1 MTKWLKVNVKKIS
14 WCHLFECLVQ
24 FWQIS
29 HTFFFL
35 KVTSLCQI
43 KQVLYFSC
51 IHVLVKSEC
60 MPLAV
65 GFYYT
70 HTSKK
75 CLKIDQFAV
84 EFYSTCKKYPVIDQ
98 FGVWFYSICKK
109 CPKINQ
115 IGVWFLPMYMVGIP
129 ADQNSPKWRSTGNIW
144 TLAYWISDSWP
155 LMAIYFLLLNY
166 WLFSVQFS
174 YDI

>member
-98 FGVWFYSICKK
+98 FAVWFYSICKK
-109 CPKINQ
+109 ISKNRSNWNGFFCDDMQKMSKNKSNW
-115 IGVWFLPMYMVGIP
+115 GMVF
-129 ADQNSPKWRSTGNIW
+129 
-144 TLAYWISDSWP
+144 AYVHGGDTSWP
-155 LMAIYFLLLNY
+155 KQSKMEVHRQYLNSCI
-166 WLFSVQFS
+166 LN
-174 YDI
+174 IG